1 MIIGAIKVK
10 DGLFIGDELASKDLE
25 FVIQNKVTRI
35 VNCAAKQLPCVFAN
49 YGVTYLKFN
58 WLENEKQIL
67 FPNDT
72 VNEIFQF
79 IEQAHNNGESV
90 LVHSIRGQSRSC
102 CALAAYFMRKYK
114 WKLYKTLEFL
124 NSRRPD
130 LEIRASFYHQLTQ
143 LESKLSKKG
152 EGGLSSSWQPQEEQ
166 DLPLE
171 EDEKLLRNTFMNAKS
186 SSVDSCWLDRRLFNQ
201 YLNENRVR
209 TITWADETL
218 VKKSQKKIK
227 SSNTKNAVKLN
238 SQNNISGNI
247 YHVTVNNYVTLKE
260 ELEKYNSSLNSRENH
275 QLIKPNSGT
284 IKRQQNDSLKKHQ
297 EQKLKQQ
304 GKSQSLKQQKRDP
317 TDRPKSAYVQ
327 PEIQPPVNIPKPVH
341 FPYRQFSPVVKG
353 NNIPKVTQLIPTN
366 KSKGWRYPSPG
377 QLKNDDDFMQSF
389 INSKPVWK

>member
-1 MIIGAIKVK
+1 MLIGAIKLK

-35 VNCAAKQLPCVFAN
+35 INCAAKQLPCVFEN
-49 YGVTYLKFN
+49 YGVIYLKFN
-58 WLENEKQIL
+58 WLENEQQIL

-72 VNEIFQF
+72 ANEIYQF

-90 LVHSIRGQSRSC
+90 LVHSVRGQSRSC
-102 CALAAYFMRKYK
+102 CALTAYFMRKYK

-130 LEIRASFYHQLTQ
+130 LEIRANFYHQLSQ

-152 EGGLSSSWQPQEEQ
+152 QGGLSSSWQPNEEQ

-171 EDEKLLRNTFMNAKS
+171 EDELLLRNTFMNAKS
-186 SSVDSCWLDRRLFNQ
+186 SPADSCWLDRRIFNQ
-201 YLNENRVR
+201 YLNENRIR
-209 TITWADETL
+209 AISWADES
-218 VKKSQKKIK
+218 VAKKSFKKMK
-227 SSNTKNAVKLN
+227 QTNPKHAVKLN
-238 SQNNISGNI
+238 SQNNIDGNI

-260 ELEKYNSSLNSRENH
+260 ELEKCNSILNSRENH
-275 QLIKPNSGT
+275 QLTKPSNSL

-297 EQKLKQQ
+297 EQKLKQS

-317 TDRPKSAYVQ
+317 TDRPRSAYVQ
-327 PEIQPPVNIPKPVH
+327 PEIQPPINIPKPMP

-353 NNIPKVTQLIPTN
+353 NNAPKLTQLIQTN
-366 KSKGWRYPSPG
+366 KTKGFRHPSPG
-377 QLKNDDDFMQSF
+377 QLKTDETFIQSI